1 MATVDSQQLLFTFE
15 EAARLANVSRSL
27 IRKLARSGR
36 LETVHIGRCVR
47 VPRRAVLAL
56 CGAHDSV
63 DYAAIGPSS
72 SRTQHPREGK

>member
-1 MATVDSQQLLFTFE
+1 MATAEPQQLLFTFE

-56 CGAHDSV
+56 CGAHDSI
-63 DYAAIGPSS
+63 DYASLGPDL
-72 SRTQHPREGK
+72 SRT